1 MKRIDAAEQMDD
13 PALPPETY
21 AAILADLAKV
31 NRVTLAHRPTL
42 AFLERVLARRKRI
55 KLLDVGFGQGDMLRA
70 VARWAHRHGIEAELV
85 GIDLNPN
92 SAAVA
97 AAATLQGMRIDWRTG
112 DYLDLAGA
120 GWDVVISSLV
130 CHHMT
135 PPQLDA
141 FLRFM
146 EAEARLGW
154 FVNDLHRLRLAH
166 MGFPLLARA
175 LGWHPIV
182 RADGQVSIAR
192 AFHAPEWR
200 RFLERAGIAGARI
213 VRRFPFRLCVER
225 IR

>member
-1 MKRIDAAEQMDD
+1 MRRIFVAEQMDD

-21 AAILADLAKV
+21 ATVLADLARV
-31 NRVTLAHRPTL
+31 NRATLAHRPTL
-42 AFLERVLARRKRI
+42 DFLGRALVGRKRV

-70 VARWAHRHGIEAELV
+70 LARWADRHRIEAELV
-85 GIDLNPN
+85 GVDLNPN
-92 SAAVA
+92 SAAIA
-97 AAATLQGMRIDWRTG
+97 AAATPAGMAIDWRAG
-112 DYLDLAGA
+112 DYLDLVGA

-135 PPQLDA
+135 PQQLDG

-154 FVNDLHRLRLAH
+154 FVNDLHRHRLAH

-192 AFHAPEWR
+192 AFRAPEWR
-200 RFLERAGIAGARI
+200 QFLERAGIADARI

-225 IR
+225 MR